1 MKIFISYAERDRL
14 YATALGKALKDASQ
28 DIWEPQDL
36 QPGENWRLKSGEAL
50 AEADAVIV
58 LLSPESVASEGVRR
72 EIEFAI
78 SSPRLKGRLIPVL
91 VRPSRSIPWILRELP
106 QWLEADDPSAAA
118 KGIVS
123 KLNLGKTG
131 EFAFPGFGKLVKQKK
146 KARIGRNPA
155 TGEAIKIPAKMVRNI
170 SKAAKDPL
178 LNTKK

>member
-1 MKIFISYAERDRL
+1 MSVSSLYNQFMKIFISYAEQDRP

-50 AEADAVIV
+50 AEADAVVV
-58 LLSPESVASEGVRR
+58 LLSPESVATEWVRR

-91 VRPSRSIPWILRELP
+91 VRPSRDIPWILRELP

-123 KLNLGKTG
+123 IL
-131 EFAFPGFGKLVKQKK
+131 LVKQKK

-155 TGEAIKIPAKMVRNI
+155 TGEEIKIPAKTVQRFRI
-170 SKAAKDPL
+170 SKGAKDPL
-178 LNTKK
+178 LSAKK

>member
-1 MKIFISYAERDRL
+1 MKIFISYAERDRP
-14 YATALGKALKDASQ
+14 YATALRKALKDSSQ

-50 AEADAVIV
+50 AEADAVVV
-58 LLSPESVASEGVRR
+58 LLSPESVATEWVRR

-91 VRPSRSIPWILRELP
+91 VRPSRDIPWILRELP

-123 KLNLGKTG
+123 IL
-131 EFAFPGFGKLVKQKK
+131 KQRK

-155 TGEAIKIPAKMVRNI
+155 TGEEIKIPAKTVRKFRI

-178 LNTKK
+178 LSAKK